1 MEISID
7 AAIPT
12 VTDGLVFQIL
22 TIWQAI
28 KMSYIS
34 LIPYTLHLHFFL
46 LLRYLPLFCELQQCE
61 LQQMSSLSDVTSS
74 RSLHHVAFS

>member
-28 KMSYIS
+28 KMS
-34 LIPYTLHLHFFL
+34 
-46 LLRYLPLFCELQQCE
+46 
-61 LQQMSSLSDVTSS
+61 
-74 RSLHHVAFS
+74 